1 MTMNTI
7 ELILGLD
14 INPAMKQGLLTRFKK
29 IRTDKVLVQ
38 GDDVTLVPKYN
49 KEYIKGIDGRYYVQK
64 TFSQRW
70 LSLDTRYNFKQVIVL
85 G

>member
-38 GDDVTLVPKYN
+38 GDDVTLVPKYDR
-49 KEYIKGIDGRYYVQK
+49 EYVKGIDKRYYVRK
-64 TFSQRW
+64 TLNQRW
-70 LSLDTRYNFKQVIVL
+70 LSLDTEYNFRQVIVL